1 MAAAS
6 SGVVGALCF
15 KMPAI
20 PHMFKYRFLF
30 LDTPPQIMI
39 FYISEIPTFQ
49 LLALEGPMSQTKP
62 LTKLVRPLPK
72 GQITLPIE
80 FRRRLNEILPLR
92 PMSRKAD
99 LREYEED
106 EIQAFLKEDR
116 LDPKTAGKVRRL
128 LRKTA

>member
-1 MAAAS
+1 
-6 SGVVGALCF
+6 
-15 KMPAI
+15 
-20 PHMFKYRFLF
+20 
-30 LDTPPQIMI
+30 
-39 FYISEIPTFQ
+39 
-49 LLALEGPMSQTKP
+49 MSQTKP
-62 LTKLVRPLPK
+62 LTKLVRPLSK

-80 FRRRLNEILPLR
+80 FRRRLKIDDKTILSLSLKGSKIEILPLR

-106 EIQAFLKEDR
+106 EIQTFLNEDR